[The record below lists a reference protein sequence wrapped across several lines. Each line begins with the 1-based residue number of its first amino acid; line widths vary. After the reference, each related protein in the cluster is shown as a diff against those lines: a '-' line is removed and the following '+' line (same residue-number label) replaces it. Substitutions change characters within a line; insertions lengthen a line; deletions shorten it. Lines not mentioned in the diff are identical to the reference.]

1 MAKGGEKQPERSPE
15 RKSAASDSKGGVEG
29 EQGGWTVYILLCR
42 NGAYYVGQTD
52 DLDRRLA
59 EHNDPE
65 RDKIKHTAKHGPWV
79 LAWAEKHSSRSAAM
93 RRERFIKSR
102 KSAAWIRR
110 YILGR
115 ASPDV
120 HRD

>member
-1 MAKGGEKQPERSPE
+1 ML
-15 RKSAASDSKGGVEG
+15 
-29 EQGGWTVYILLCR
+29 TVYILENPQGR
-42 NGAYYVGQTD
+42 FYVGQTD

-59 EHNDPE
+59 QHNDPE
-65 RDKIKHTAKHGPWV
+65 TRSGKYTHKNGPWELV
-79 LAWAEKHSSRSAAM
+79 WSEKHATRSAAM

-102 KSAAWIRR
+102 KSAAWIRQ
-110 YILGR
+110 YLLGR

>member
-1 MAKGGEKQPERSPE
+1 MANEAGQFCVYVLENP
-15 RKSAASDSKGGVEG
+15 
-29 EQGGWTVYILLCR
+29 QGNL
-42 NGAYYVGQTD
+42 YVGHTS
-52 DLDRRLA
+52 DLDRRMRQ
-59 EHNDPE
+59 HNDPE
-65 RDKIKHTAKHGPWV
+65 SGSGKYTHKNGPWRLV
-79 LAWAEKHSSRSAAM
+79 WSETHATRAGAT

-110 YILGR
+110 YLLGR